1 MFGGPIPTTAQNQ
14 YNKVP
19 ENLKNMSE
27 QDKLVFS
34 AFLPLKYYG
43 GIVFTV
49 LTKYSGEIVFTVLK
63 YIFWCI
69 TNFTWV
75 SHNKSME

>member
-34 AFLPLKYYG
+34 PFLPLKYYG
-43 GIVFTV
+43 GNVFTV
-49 LTKYSGEIVFTVLK
+49 LTNL
-63 YIFWCI
+63 FW
-69 TNFTWV
+69 
-75 SHNKSME
+75 